1 MTNID
6 YIETLFPVQAA
17 DCVYME
23 RAFFFGE
30 LILASK
36 WLDLLRCASRHQV
49 ELSKIKSY
57 GPGPWIPDQ
66 SEETDLQIK
75 SIDKKPFWLVK
86 IARIKN
92 RFAKVSGKKK
102 CCKGLFE
109 KNPAKKK
116 SENIYGSF

>member
-23 RAFFFGE
+23 RASFVGE

-36 WLDLLRCASRHQV
+36 WLDLLRCGSRHQV

-57 GPGPWIPDQ
+57 GPVPWIPDQ

-86 IARIKN
+86 LAERKSVVKD
-92 RFAKVSGKKK
+92 FLKKT
-102 CCKGLFE
+102 
-109 KNPAKKK
+109 PRKK
-116 SENIYGSF
+116 F

>member
-23 RAFFFGE
+23 RASFVGE

-36 WLDLLRCASRHQV
+36 WLDLLRCGFRHQV

-57 GPGPWIPDQ
+57 GPGYV
-66 SEETDLQIK
+66 SK
-75 SIDKKPFWLVK
+75 SVDPCSG
-86 IARIKN
+86 RIN
-92 RFAKVSGKKK
+92 
-102 CCKGLFE
+102 L
-109 KNPAKKK
+109 
-116 SENIYGSF
+116 ENQ